1 MYYLLQQTI
10 CHRLVQFSVAKVEG
24 SRRMA
29 SLCFFYQKIH
39 FQLIFYLKASQK
51 HSSNLN
57 KLVCVLQVAKK
68 LVKNQIETT
77 NLSKHSILFF
87 SSKIRA
93 KNHQHQIFLIEW
105 NILTPNLII
114 LVVIIATTK
123 YFFFLQS
130 FLGDSLPCTKTKK

>member
-1 MYYLLQQTI
+1 
-10 CHRLVQFSVAKVEG
+10 V
-24 SRRMA
+24 
-29 SLCFFYQKIH
+29 FFYQKIH

-87 SSKIRA
+87 FSSKIRA
-93 KNHQHQIFLIEW
+93 KNHQHQILLIEW

-123 YFFFLQS
+123 YFFFL
-130 FLGDSLPCTKTKK
+130 